1 MKKIVVMI
9 GVLFSI
15 NLQADSL
22 DFSNYIEPI
31 FQVPTEK
38 NPYSLSFLDYISA
51 TLLQSNGWTYT
62 PQWLPTDQDR
72 AQAAIICS
80 NLSPEINAQV
90 VRSEKSY
97 RYREAERAQV
107 MLRQHPK
114 NPPPPPWPA
123 FSIAENTAKEL
134 KVCEYITSWAH
145 PCNRNAAYFAEK
157 ALHKIKLV
165 HTTGP
170 AEVALQGLLTK
181 AVKMRQGFIDASTA
195 VNKLV
200 ILYLAPES
208 RTYSPEMSSF
218 LLSLDWPTQAL
229 FVIPYDAIFKI
240 IKEIIDTKVKDK
252 VKKAGADFNIKIEEQ
267 LVTLLDNQ
275 LKILTGLA
283 TNGIE
288 SYKVLKCQA
297 SYKWVGPRNILRQP
311 LQGDPCN
318 KNIGELTS
326 ITNQLFNT
334 VIDQVNKV
342 LQSMQ
347 K

>member
-1 MKKIVVMI
+1 VKKIVVMI
-9 GVLFSI
+9 GVFFSI

-22 DFSNYIEPI
+22 NFSNYIEPI
-31 FQVPTEK
+31 FQAPTEK
-38 NPYSLSFLDYISA
+38 NPYVLSFLDYISA

-80 NLSPEINAQV
+80 NLSPEINARLV
-90 VRSEKSY
+90 ISKKNY
-97 RYREAERAQV
+97 RYREAERAQI

-123 FSIAENTAKEL
+123 FSKKYFLGAS
-134 KVCEYITSWAH
+134 CEYLTSWAL

-181 AVKMRQGFIDASTA
+181 AVSMRQGFIDASTA

-218 LLSLDWPTQAL
+218 LLSLDWPTQAR
-229 FVIPYDAIFKI
+229 FVIPYDTIFKI

-297 SYKWVGPRNILRQP
+297 SYKWGGPRNIVRQP
-311 LQGDPCN
+311 VQGDVCN
-318 KNIGELTS
+318 KNIGALTS